1 MMAKL
6 TAAEFQDKHARR
18 LKAATEDMRRGIDR
32 VTENPCEKAAA
43 KQDKMLTNLTASV
56 TNGKWAA
63 GLKRVSLED
72 WKKKAR
78 DIGVNRVA
86 AGIDGAKD
94 KTIAFAEQL
103 LPHID
108 REKAKIA
115 AMPDVTLDDNINRMT
130 SFIRGMAGFKRT
142 T

>member
-1 MMAKL
+1 MAKL